1 MAYFNK
7 NVNEIEKE
15 LNTNIELGLKLE
27 EVKNR
32 QEKDGFNEL
41 KEGKRKSNIVK
52 FLEQFKDFMII
63 VLIIAAIV
71 SGVINKINGEGMT
84 DTIII
89 MVVII
94 ANAIIG
100 VAQENKAEK
109 SLEALKKMSSHSA
122 KVIRNGKQV
131 IVLSRDLVV
140 GDIVV
145 LDTGDYVPADLRI
158 IESVNL
164 KTQESALTGESLPVE
179 KISNTIETE
188 ELGIGDQ
195 KNIAFSSSLVTYGR
209 GKGIVTSIGMNTE
222 VGKIATIISNTE
234 KDKTPLQEKLDGLGK
249 VLGIG
254 ALAICLVI
262 FIVGLLYG
270 KEPLNMF
277 MTAVSLAVA
286 AIPEGLAAVS
296 TIVLAIGVQKM
307 VQENAI
313 IKKLPAVE
321 TLGCTSVICTDKTGT
336 LTQNKM
342 TVKKICIDHKI
353 LNVDEIDIEQLRE
366 ENPEIYKDLNRLV
379 CTGMLCNDTKI
390 GVDNKLIGDPT
401 ETALVD
407 LGFKLEFD
415 PAKFEQMT
423 RVEEIPFDSERKLMT
438 TINRYDDNGYVVF
451 TKGGLDEL
459 LQRCNRFVV
468 DGEKY
473 EDTEEFEKKMVI
485 YNDEMAKDALR
496 VLGFAYKRI
505 DHIPSKEEM
514 KTIENDLIFIGL
526 TGMIDPPRVE
536 VKDAIDKCKTAG
548 ITTVMIT
555 GDHKTTA
562 VAIAKELGIVE
573 DESQAITGSELE
585 KMSDEDLINNVRN
598 YRVYARV
605 SPEHK
610 VRIVKAWQAH
620 KEIVA
625 MTGDGV
631 NDAPALKTANIG
643 CAMGITGT
651 DVSKEA
657 ADVIL
662 TDDNFATIVK
672 SVEEGRRIYDNILK
686 AISFLLSSNMSE
698 IIVLFIATMILP
710 ILCSKFGLDVNKV
723 EVFSVV
729 QLLWINLVTD
739 SLPALALATDPAEI
753 DVMDRQPNKSKG
765 IFTKGMIWRIIYQGI
780 IIGIVTLAAFLI
792 GISSSNTVINAT
804 IAKYPHLTV
813 ETARIE
819 IAQTMAFIV
828 IAFAELVHI
837 FDIRNNK
844 KSIFKTGIG
853 GNKILFLALA
863 IASLLMFVVLL
874 VPKIQE
880 IFGIILLPAD
890 HIIECVLL
898 IFVPVVVTEIMKLFK
913 INSSKDE

>member
-1 MAYFNK
+1 MTWFNK
-7 NVNEIEKE
+7 KNEEIEEE
-15 LNTNIELGLKLE
+15 LNTNILSGLKLE
-27 EVKNR
+27 EVKRR
-32 QEKDGFNEL
+32 QEQSGFNEL
-41 KEGKRKSNIVK
+41 KSGKKKSSIIK

-63 VLIIAAIV
+63 ILIIAAIV

-84 DTIII
+84 DTFII
-89 MVVII
+89 MIVII

-131 IVLSRDLVV
+131 VVPSKDLVV
-140 GDIVV
+140 GDIVI
-145 LDTGDYVPADLRI
+145 LDTGDFVPADLRI
-158 IESVNL
+158 IESANL
-164 KTQESALTGESLPVE
+164 KVQEAALTGESLPVE
-179 KISNTIETE
+179 KIENCLEE
-188 ELGIGDQ
+188 KELGIGDQ
-195 KNIAFSSSLVTYGR
+195 RNMAFSSSLVTYGR
-209 GKGIVTSIGMNTE
+209 GKGIVVNIGMNTE
-222 VGKIATIISNTE
+222 VGKIATMISNTE
-234 KDKTPLQEKLDGLGK
+234 KEKTPLQEKLDSLGK
-249 VLGIG
+249 ILGIV
-254 ALAICLVI
+254 ALVICAVI
-262 FIVGLLYG
+262 FIVGILYG

-313 IKKLPAVE
+313 VKKLPSVE

-342 TVKKICIDHKI
+342 TVKKICIDNKI
-353 LNVDEIDIEQLRE
+353 FNVDEIDVNKIKT
-366 ENPEIYKDLNRLV
+366 ENPDTYMDLRRLV
-379 CTGMLCNDTKI
+379 LTGMLCNDTKI

-401 ETALVD
+401 ETALID
-407 LGFKLEFD
+407 MGFKLDFD
-415 PAKFEQMT
+415 PAKYEQMT
-423 RVEEIPFDSERKLMT
+423 RVFEIPFDSERKLMT
-438 TINRYDDNGYVVF
+438 TVNKYDDNGYVVF
-451 TKGGLDEL
+451 TKGGIDEL
-459 LQRCNRFVV
+459 LQRCNRYVIN
-468 DGEKY
+468 GEKY
-473 EDTEEFEKKMVI
+473 EDSEEFEKQMAI
-485 YNDEMAKDALR
+485 YNEEMAKDALR

-505 DHIPSKEEM
+505 DHIPTKKEL
-514 KTIENDLIFIGL
+514 KDIEKDLIFVGL

-536 VKDAIDKCKTAG
+536 VKDAIAKCKTAG
-548 ITTVMIT
+548 IKTVMIT

-562 VAIAKELGIVE
+562 VAIAKELGIIE
-573 DESQAITGSELE
+573 NDNQALTGSELE
-585 KMSDEDLINNVRN
+585 KITDEELIKNIKK

-610 VRIVKAWQAH
+610 VRIVKAWQAQN
-620 KEIVA
+620 EIVA

-698 IIVLFIATMILP
+698 IIVLFIATLILP
-710 ILCSKFGLDVNKV
+710 IVCGKFGLDVNKV
-723 EVFSVV
+723 EIFSVV

-739 SLPALALATDPAEI
+739 SLPALALATDPAEK
-753 DVMDRQPNKSKG
+753 DVMKRKPNKSKG
-765 IFTKGMIWRIIYQGI
+765 IFTKGMTWRIVYQGI
-780 IIGIVTLAAFLI
+780 VIGIITICAFLI
-792 GISSSNTVINAT
+792 GISSNEQVLNNT
-804 IAKYPHLTV
+804 IAKYPELTQ

-828 IAFAELVHI
+828 IAFSELVHI

-863 IASLLMFVVLL
+863 VASALMFTVLL
-874 VPKIQE
+874 IPKLQE
-880 IFGIILLPAD
+880 IFGIISLPVD
-890 HIIECVLL
+890 HIVECILL
-898 IFVPVVVTEIMKLFK
+898 ILVPVVVTEIMKLLK
-913 INSSKDE
+913 INTSKDE